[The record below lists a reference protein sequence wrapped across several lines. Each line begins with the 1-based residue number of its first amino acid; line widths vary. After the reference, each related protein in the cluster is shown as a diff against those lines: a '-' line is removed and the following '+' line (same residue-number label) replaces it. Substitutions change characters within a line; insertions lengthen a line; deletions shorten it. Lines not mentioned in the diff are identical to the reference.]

1 MGLKC
6 LDIRDPWEVLGLPP
20 GSGPEDARTRYR
32 ELARK
37 LHPDMHPG
45 LDEAGRAAMSA
56 KFAEVTSAFRMI
68 EEGKATPRADRGMNF
83 FEGINF
89 VEAIFLLLIVSGA
102 GLMYIAW
109 HGLRRGIV
117 AARRIWYNTRQ
128 GKTP

>member
-6 LDIRDPWEVLGLPP
+6 LDTRDPWEVLGLPP

-68 EEGKATPRADRGMNF
+68 EEGRVTPRADRGMNF
-83 FEGINF
+83 FE
-89 VEAIFLLLIVSGA
+89 AIFVLLIVGGA
-102 GLMYIAW
+102 GLMYITW
-109 HGLRRGIV
+109 QGLRKGIV

-128 GKTP
+128 GKTL